1 MLIHGIPIVLY
12 NRTYSHTD
20 GFNRPV
26 YTETETETIENV
38 LIEPLSDAEILETL
52 NLTGR
57 RAVYRLCLPKGDA
70 HDWTDRT
77 VEFYGEKWHTI
88 GTVQEW
94 IEDMVP
100 LEWNRK
106 IRVERINGNG

>member
-12 NRTYSHTD
+12 ERTLTGTD
-20 GFNRPV
+20 AFNRPT
-26 YTETETETIENV
+26 YEPTPETIENV

-77 VEFYGEKWHTI
+77 VEFYGEQWHTI